1 MITQGGFGAGLPHPA
16 AAPGRPFA
24 SAPGW
29 REPPRTLE
37 PRLLPASPGQR
48 AGPCPVPGD
57 CGRGEEGALGRG
69 ECAEPSRVPQ
79 RSCRCGGR
87 NRRPA
92 QPLCWQHRLPS
103 LGPAE
108 PPGRLL
114 PAGLSRCRSLLR
126 WPRPCPLLRPSAPA
140 VREPRVLFAFRAF
153 LPPRCLAKGA
163 RRKSWTC
170 SVQFTRIKTPFLGQ
184 GTRRWGLEAH
194 GGLARRNRAPG
205 CFRGCGCWCGAEE
218 GEPSACITA
227 AEPLTSKKDS
237 RRAQGWCC

>member
-48 AGPCPVPGD
+48 AGPCPVPAA
-57 CGRGEEGALGRG
+57 GARR
-69 ECAEPSRVPQ
+69 EPSAGASAPSRAAS
-79 RSCRCGGR
+79 RSAAADAGAGTAALLSPSAGSTGCRPWG
-87 NRRPA
+87 
-92 QPLCWQHRLPS
+92 QPS
-103 LGPAE
+103 
-108 PPGRLL
+108 PPGGLL

-126 WPRPCPLLRPSAPA
+126 WPRPCLLLRPSAPA

-153 LPPRCLAKGA
+153 LPPQCLAKGA
-163 RRKSWTC
+163 RRKSRTC
-170 SVQFTRIKTPFLGQ
+170 SVQFTRVKTAFLGQ